1 MNDDDRTPPDSD
13 PATGAQPSSSSWAA
27 PSGERAVPPA
37 PPAGAAPA
45 ASVAAPPPPGRRRG
59 LPLPAILGIVGG
71 AVLLLVLVVIVG
83 GIALIAATRSGS
95 SGGAAAAAATP
106 QSVVRSYLTAIAAGR
121 ASTAQR
127 YLTGDEAES
136 PLLTAAVLQQ
146 SRSIAPISG
155 IRVGKPTG
163 GKYTADVPVRYRLGS
178 RTVSATFHLYK
189 QEAGYVITSGLARI
203 PGSYLKGLDVTVNG
217 VKTTMPDD
225 GLRVF
230 PGAYRV
236 AVAAPSLTLAGDGQ
250 VDLTGPDQNLRY
262 DALKPKLSDEGLATF
277 RELVT
282 ASVKK
287 CLAQRTL
294 AAGCGLSIKSPL
306 RDGVRVDQ
314 GSVRRSSTP
323 ELEAKLAHLE
333 PTPNLDTPTLMSAA
347 VFKSPDVKAT
357 GTKNGVHGSFSLLF
371 GPSFGTAYVDM
382 SAKELAVSWR

>member
-1 MNDDDRTPPDSD
+1 MTDDRTPAESD
-13 PATGAQPSSSSWAA
+13 PTPVKQPSSWAA
-27 PSGERAVPPA
+27 PSGEWPVPQA
-37 PPAGAAPA
+37 PTAAAAPA
-45 ASVAAPPPPGRRRG
+45 ASVAAPPPPGRRSG

-83 GIALIAATRSGS
+83 GIVLIATSRSGS
-95 SGGAAAAAATP
+95 GVGGAAVATP

-155 IRVGKPTG
+155 ISVGKPTG
-163 GKYTADVPVRYRLGS
+163 EQYFPDVPVRYRLGS
-178 RTVSATFHLYK
+178 RTVTATFHLYK
-189 QEAGYVITSGLARI
+189 RDSGYVITSGLARL
-203 PGSYLKGLDVTVNG
+203 PGSYLRGLDLTVNG
-217 VKTTMPDD
+217 VRTTMPDD

-230 PGAYRV
+230 PGAYRL
-236 AVAAPSLTLAGDGQ
+236 AITSPSLTLPDTGPIP
-250 VDLTGPDQNLRY
+250 LTGPDQRLQY
-262 DALKPKLSDEGLATF
+262 DLLKPKLSDEGLATF
-277 RELVT
+277 RKLVT

-294 AAGCGLSIKSPL
+294 AAGCGLSISSPL

-333 PTPNLDTPTLMSAA
+333 PTPDLDTPSLMSAA

-357 GTKNGVHGSFSLLF
+357 GTKGGVHGRFSLLF

-382 SAKELAVSWR
+382 SAEDLTVSWR